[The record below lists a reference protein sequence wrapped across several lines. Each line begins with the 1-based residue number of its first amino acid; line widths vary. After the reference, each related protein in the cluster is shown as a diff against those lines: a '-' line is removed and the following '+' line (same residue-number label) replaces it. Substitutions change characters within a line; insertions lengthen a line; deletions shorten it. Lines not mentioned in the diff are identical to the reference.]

1 MIPETEIALRLLLAA
16 VLGAAV
22 GFERERDNQP
32 AGLRTHMILVI
43 GATLAMILSINV
55 AAEHDGDPARLAAQ
69 VISGIGFLGAGAI
82 LRFGFNVKGLTTAT
96 TLWSMAIVGLA
107 VGYGYY
113 LISIGAT
120 ILMLI
125 TLTLLNILEK
135 KFVRTNIIRHITIQ
149 ASDNPGMVKTIRKT
163 ITKLAEQTVSFSV
176 QKNLK
181 SERVRIQIV
190 AKVNKGEKM
199 ETLTEAISSIEGV
212 RAIKIEWY
220 ACLTC

>member
-22 GFERERDNQP
+22 GFERARDNQP

-212 RAIKIEWY
+212 RAIKIE
-220 ACLTC
+220 

>member
-220 ACLTC
+220 ACLTR